1 MKVYKIRRGVII
13 LPQSLVTIVVEADGE
28 DNLMVFTVDEQN
40 MKFIDEKQ
48 IVETKAPEPLSDN
61 IKDLLRAIWE
71 HGLECSESDEM
82 DECDEIAMVLGCFD
96 ELKAN
101 RDSLLGVCSLAAE
114 ALEMVYDNQGFAGW
128 EDAKEVAME
137 YLKDVLKEK
146 SDVPPKKLK
155 KPSIWIGREGF
166 NLKPMGSTKE
176 EPNDEQSRG

>member
-1 MKVYKIRRGVII
+1 MKVYKIRRGVVI

-101 RDSLLGVCSLAAE
+101 CDSLLGVCSLAAE
-114 ALEMVYDNQGFAGW
+114 ALEMV
-128 EDAKEVAME
+128 KEVAME